1 MSYRTITR
9 KNKGQIFLLFVKVKL
24 SNSLSGRALVYITWQ
39 LPFGVFV
46 MRNTFDAI
54 SREIEDAALM
64 DGCNSFEMFWR
75 VMVIPVRPGII
86 TVAIFAFINSW
97 NEFLAALIL
106 MSNNKN
112 YTLPI
117 MLKDAASGLPPGGG
131 ALR

>member
-1 MSYRTITR
+1 M
-9 KNKGQIFLLFVKVKL
+9 
-24 SNSLSGRALVYITWQ
+24 SNSLLGRALVYITWQ
-39 LPFGVFV
+39 LSFGVFV

-54 SREIEDAALM
+54 PREIEEAALM

-75 VMVIPVRPGII
+75 VMVIPVRPEII
-86 TVAIFAFINSW
+86 TVAIFALINSW

-112 YTLPI
+112 HTLSI

-131 ALR
+131 T